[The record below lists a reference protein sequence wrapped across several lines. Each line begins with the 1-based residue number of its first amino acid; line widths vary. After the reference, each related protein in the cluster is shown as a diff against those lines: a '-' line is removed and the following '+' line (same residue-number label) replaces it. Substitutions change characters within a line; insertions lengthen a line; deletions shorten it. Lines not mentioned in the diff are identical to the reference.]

1 MGVRRLPRCSMK
13 TVKITEILDYY
24 DGILAFSAQDPIGG
38 HYVGSLIEK
47 TRDSVGYLVV
57 GAKPEQLDDLRNGKI
72 DLSTLLLETPS
83 GEWYITTPEGTIDDP
98 LTLEPQQTPLAETDY
113 LPEAG
118 YFLDDEPPDVAPAIQ
133 RALELGK
140 VVAVAGQ
147 VEQVN
152 RSAGEWGLLTEQGV
166 KTGKVAP
173 GGPNLDGLQ
182 VGKHYHFNC
191 AEVTELDALW
201 RDRKTLYL
209 QSIEIA

>member
-1 MGVRRLPRCSMK
+1 MK
-13 TVKITEILDYY
+13 TVKITEILEYY

-47 TRDSVGYLVV
+47 TRKSDRYLVV
-57 GAKPEQLDDLRNGKI
+57 GAKLEHLEDLRNGKI
-72 DLSTLLLETPS
+72 ELRALLLETPG

-98 LTLEPQQTPLAETDY
+98 LTLEPQQTPLTETDY

-140 VVAVAGQ
+140 VVAIAGR

-152 RSAGEWGLLTEQGV
+152 RNAGEWGLLTDRGV

-173 GGPNLDGLQ
+173 GGPDMDGLQ
-182 VGKHYHFNC
+182 VGKRYRFKC

-201 RDRKTLYL
+201 RDRTTLYL
-209 QSIEIA
+209 QSI